1 MQVLSMLV
9 GKVCTSFYF
18 VVIDYL
24 LSSLTRYV
32 LKGGCWLILTNRK
45 FAKFVSMIYLFIF

>member
-1 MQVLSMLV
+1 MFV

-24 LSSLTRYV
+24 LASLIRYI

-45 FAKFVSMIYLFIF
+45 FVKFVNMIYRFIF